1 MFDDDVQSKPKKSKL
16 DEADLDITPMID
28 VTFLLLIFFMVT
40 STMQG
45 TPDKDIPPARSGLS
59 RNAAGMVEIVVSSPL
74 TPGGE
79 AQVSNEGRP
88 LTLAE
93 LKTELTQEASAGEIE
108 VMILAERFVPNGV
121 VGDVESTIG
130 EVQNVVYHFAVQEK
144 R

>member
-1 MFDDDVQSKPKKSKL
+1 MFDDDEIRKPKKSKL

-59 RNAAGMVEIVVSSPL
+59 KNAAGMVELVVSSPL
-74 TPGGE
+74 TPGAE
-79 AQVSNEGRP
+79 AAITNEGRTV
-88 LTLAE
+88 TLAE

-108 VMILAERFVPNGV
+108 VMIIAERFVTSGTV
-121 VGDVESTIG
+121 SEVESAIA